1 MLSRLLKKQHDR
13 AGLRAGNKLP
23 VRSPVMKKFGRLLT
37 AMVTP
42 FDAKGKVD
50 YAQAKNL
57 AKALFDSGSDGLVV
71 SGTTGE
77 CPTLT
82 REEKLRLF
90 VEVKSAVG
98 KRGTIIAGTGNY
110 NTAESI
116 ELTKEAERAGVDGCL
131 LVVPYY
137 NRPTQDGLYEHFKA
151 IAGATSLPC
160 IIYNVP
166 SRTVTSLA
174 AETAVK
180 LSQVDNI
187 VGVKEA
193 SANFEQIAK
202 IIQNAKRDFLVYSG
216 NDGDTF
222 PILCLGGYGVI
233 SVISHLVGLQF
244 RQMIDDYIQG
254 DIEKAAAAH
263 RNLLPLVN
271 ALFVVA
277 NPMPVKYALNYLGFP
292 VGKPRLPLTE
302 PDEKSKAVIEQTLKS
317 YKIDLPIA
325 ARA

>member
-1 MLSRLLKKQHDR
+1 
-13 AGLRAGNKLP
+13 
-23 VRSPVMKKFGRLLT
+23 MKKFGRLLT

-42 FDAKGKVD
+42 FDAKGEVD
-50 YAQAKNL
+50 YAQAKEL
-57 AKALFDSGSDGLVV
+57 AQALLDSGSDGVVV

-82 REEKLRLF
+82 HEEKLKLF
-90 VEVKSAVG
+90 TEIKSAVG
-98 KRGTIIAGTGNY
+98 NRGAIIAGTGNY
-110 NTAESI
+110 STAESI
-116 ELTKEAERAGVDGCL
+116 ELTKEAEKTGVDGCL

-160 IIYNVP
+160 IMYNVP
-166 SRTVTSLA
+166 SRTVTSLS
-174 AETAVK
+174 AETCVR
-180 LSQVDNI
+180 LSQIDNI

-193 SANFEQIAK
+193 SANLEQIAK
-202 IIQNAKRDFLVYSG
+202 IIQGARKGFLVYSG

-244 RQMIDDYIQG
+244 KQMIDDHVQG
-254 DIEKAAAAH
+254 KIEKAAAAH

-271 ALFVVA
+271 AMFVVA
-277 NPMPVKYALNYLGFP
+277 NPIPVKYALNQVGFR
-292 VGKPRLPLTE
+292 VGKTRLPLTE
-302 PDEKSKAVIEQTLKS
+302 PDEKSKTAIEQTLKK
-317 YKIDLPIA
+317 YKIDLPA
-325 ARA
+325 AAKT